1 MKQIEWDII
10 ERRLE
15 GGLSPDEEICFQD
28 WYSESEENRNY
39 YHKLET
45 FYKENGFV
53 KEITDQDVNTSW
65 DKFSMQVKNKKDGK
79 KRLISYWSV
88 ASVAACL
95 LVGMFILFWFGQER
109 GAVNKEGESIIV
121 AGGNKAVLWLSNGEK
136 IALENHSDEFEEAS
150 VKIVNSGSSLSYEEY
165 KDTVLQKRVMNRV
178 VTPRGGEYGIT
189 LADGTQVYLGA
200 LSEIE
205 YPVVFGKKSREVRV
219 SGEVYFNVARDTNR
233 PFIVKTGHLNVEVLG
248 TSFNVRD
255 YADEDYV
262 ETTLVSGKVKVC
274 VGEESCILESNH
286 QAVLDKKNN
295 ILEAKEVDVSEYVD
309 WKSGRLNI
317 RNKRLE
323 DILTRLSKWYDV
335 YIFYVN
341 EEAKDIRF
349 YANID
354 RYSDMNEL
362 LDKFEKT
369 GEVEFRVKGNV
380 INVMTK

>member
-28 WYSESEENRNY
+28 WYAESEENRNY

-109 GAVNKEGESIIV
+109 GVVNKEGESIIV

-274 VGEESCILESNH
+274 VKNLVFWNQTIRPCWIRKIIYSRQKKLTCLSMLIGK
-286 QAVLDKKNN
+286 AV
-295 ILEAKEVDVSEYVD
+295 
-309 WKSGRLNI
+309 G
-317 RNKRLE
+317 
-323 DILTRLSKWYDV
+323 
-335 YIFYVN
+335 
-341 EEAKDIRF
+341 
-349 YANID
+349 
-354 RYSDMNEL
+354 
-362 LDKFEKT
+362 
-369 GEVEFRVKGNV
+369 
-380 INVMTK
+380 

>member
-1 MKQIEWDII
+1 MRQIEWDII

-15 GGLSPDEEICFQD
+15 GELSADEERCFLD
-28 WYSESEENRNY
+28 WYEVSEENRIY

-53 KEITDQDVNTSW
+53 KEVTDRDVSASW
-65 DKFSMQVKNKKDGK
+65 DKFALRLNSKEKRR
-79 KRLISYWSV
+79 KRLLSYWSV
-88 ASVAACL
+88 SGVAACL
-95 LVGMFILFWFGQER
+95 LVGILVSVWFLGGE
-109 GAVNKEGESIIV
+109 NKKPTGSIGVIA
-121 AGGNKAVLWLSNGEK
+121 AGSNKAVLWLSNGEK
-136 IALENHSDEFEEAS
+136 IKLENHSDEFEEAS
-150 VKIVNSGSSLSYEEY
+150 VRIVNSGSALSYEEN
-165 KDTVLQKRVMNRV
+165 KDTILHGNLMNKV
-178 VTPRGGEYGIT
+178 ETPRGGEYGIT
-189 LADGTQVYLGA
+189 LADGTKVYLGA

-205 YPVVFGKKSREVRV
+205 YPVVFGKTSREVRV
-219 SGEVYFNVARDTNR
+219 SGEAYFNVSRDTTR
-233 PFIVKTGHLNVEVLG
+233 PFIVKTEHLNVEVLG
-248 TSFNVRD
+248 TSFNLRD

-262 ETTLVSGKVKVC
+262 ETTLVSGKVKVWA
-274 VGEESCILESNH
+274 GKESCILEPNY
-286 QAVLDKKNN
+286 QAVLDKNN
-295 ILEAKEVDVSEYVD
+295 HVLETKEVDVSEYVD

-369 GEVEFRVKGNV
+369 GQVKFQVKGNV

>member
-28 WYSESEENRNY
+28 WYAESEENRNY

-109 GAVNKEGESIIV
+109 GVVNKEGESIIV

-178 VTPRGGEYGIT
+178 VTPRGENT
-189 LADGTQVYLGA
+189 ASHWLM
-200 LSEIE
+200 E
-205 YPVVFGKKSREVRV
+205 RR
-219 SGEVYFNVARDTNR
+219 
-233 PFIVKTGHLNVEVLG
+233 FIWGL
-248 TSFNVRD
+248 FP
-255 YADEDYV
+255 
-262 ETTLVSGKVKVC
+262 
-274 VGEESCILESNH
+274 
-286 QAVLDKKNN
+286 
-295 ILEAKEVDVSEYVD
+295 
-309 WKSGRLNI
+309 RLNI
-317 RNKRLE
+317 PLFLGKNRGK
-323 DILTRLSKWYDV
+323 
-335 YIFYVN
+335 
-341 EEAKDIRF
+341 
-349 YANID
+349 
-354 RYSDMNEL
+354 
-362 LDKFEKT
+362 
-369 GEVEFRVKGNV
+369 
-380 INVMTK
+380 